1 MKGMDW
7 ADRIVLYGI
16 GLLVFGIVPQ
26 TTYVVVPILVSI
38 IAFGLI
44 TYLEETRIRTIVAVF
59 YSLACIGYLPLCSF
73 LPAVLYGVYEGE
85 GTLWRLLLAWPLV
98 FGYVQGSTELLP
110 VGLLVLLAV
119 LLKSRTRVCM
129 NTQTQLQKAEDSY
142 RELTYAMKRQNQ
154 LLLEKQDQ
162 EILGATLKERNRIAR
177 EIHDNVGHQLSSALL
192 QVGALMIGHPEWE
205 GLHTL
210 KKTLDTSMD
219 SIRTSV
225 HNLYEGSILME
236 DQLRSLVDEFQFCE
250 IQSTTNVE
258 HPIQGS
264 VKYAI
269 LAIVKEGLANII
281 KHSNATR
288 VEIALMEHPG
298 FYQLRLT
305 DNGTLEKTESEDGIG
320 LKNIRHRVDALKGH
334 FLVRKHPGF
343 TLFVTLPKEVSHE
356 SPDRG

>member
-7 ADRIVLYGI
+7 ADRIVLYGV
-16 GLLVFGIVPQ
+16 GLLVFAVVPQ
-26 TTYVVVPILVSI
+26 TTFVVVPILVSI

-44 TYLEETRIRTIVAVF
+44 TYLEESPLRTCIALVYCLVCVA
-59 YSLACIGYLPLCSF
+59 YLPLGSF
-73 LPAVLYGVYEGE
+73 LPAILYGVYEGKA
-85 GTLWRLLLAWPLV
+85 TLWRLLMAGPLV
-98 FGYVQGSTELLP
+98 LGFVQGRPEMLG

-129 NTQTQLQKAEDSY
+129 ATQVQRQKAEDAH

-154 LLLEKQDQ
+154 RLLEKQDE

-192 QVGALMIGHPEWE
+192 QVGALLVTHPEWE

-225 HNLYEGSILME
+225 HNLYEGSLPME
-236 DQLRSLVDEFQFCE
+236 AQLQALVDDFQFCA
-250 IQSTTNVE
+250 IQSTTNLDRPVVG
-258 HPIQGS
+258 P
-264 VKYAI
+264 VKYAM
-269 LAIVKEGLANII
+269 LAIIKEGLANII
-281 KHSNATR
+281 KHSNATK

-305 DNGTLEKTESEDGIG
+305 DNGTLVKKDSEDGIG
-320 LKNIRHRVDALKGH
+320 LKNIRHRVDALKGY
-334 FLVRKHPGF
+334 FLIQKHSGF
-343 TLFVTLPKEVSHE
+343 TLFITLPKEVPDE
-356 SPDRG
+356 STDRG